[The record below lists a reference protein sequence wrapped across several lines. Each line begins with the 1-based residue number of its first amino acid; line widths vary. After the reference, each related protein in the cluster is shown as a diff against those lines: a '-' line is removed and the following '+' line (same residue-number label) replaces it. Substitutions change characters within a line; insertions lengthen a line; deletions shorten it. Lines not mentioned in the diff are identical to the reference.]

1 MEVRVYYEDTDSG
14 GVVYYANYLRYLER
28 GRTEFVRARGVSLQD
43 LLELGYQFPVAR
55 LEIDYRFPA
64 VYDDLIRI
72 TTTVLE
78 VGNASL
84 TLGHQVLRVA
94 DNKLLTEAQVTLACI
109 GPGNRVRRLPAE
121 LSRILQGGRPE
132 TGQER
137 PADAGEGEAQ

>member
-1 MEVRVYYEDTDSG
+1 MEVRVYYEDTDAG

-28 GRTEFVRARGVSLQD
+28 GRTEFVRARGISLQD
-43 LLELGYQFPVAR
+43 LLDLGYQFPVAR
-55 LEIDYRFPA
+55 LEIDYHFPA

-78 VGNASL
+78 VGNASF

-94 DNKLLTEAQVTLACI
+94 DDKLLTEAQVTLACI

-121 LSRILQGGRPE
+121 LSRILQDGGPE
-132 TGQER
+132 TG
-137 PADAGEGEAQ
+137 